1 MNIRARAKGLEFP
14 IVIAK
19 GRRDGSRNH
28 LEPGVLRTKDGD
40 DAPGPWTGEQ
50 NFGQF
55 RGHSICKRAFIT
67 RRPPSPHSPPHR
79 VHLVNTDDLWCFHQ
93 GTGPSMPPPPSLMAL
108 AELVHVSLELAWL
121 CPVGLRNP
129 GRLGSLVADDKH

>member
-1 MNIRARAKGLEFP
+1 MVTMHQVPGLVSRTLASSEDIAFAKGLLL
-14 IVIAK
+14 
-19 GRRDGSRNH
+19 H
-28 LEPGVLRTKDGD
+28 
-40 DAPGPWTGEQ
+40 
-50 NFGQF
+50 
-55 RGHSICKRAFIT
+55 
-67 RRPPSPHSPPHR
+67 PPPPHSPPHR

-93 GTGPSMPPPPSLMAL
+93 GTSPSMPPPPSLMAL